1 MANRAR
7 GEIALDL
14 DKPRTWCL
22 TWKQIGEIE
31 NALSQL
37 RGKRVTWR
45 EFCQD
50 FQNWGIADYAMVL
63 WGGLHNEDRNLTLD
77 QVLEMAT
84 SSTFQQF
91 VFEFGELLQESIP
104 ERLKKKYMEGNPQV
118 PQQVTA

>member
-14 DKPRTWCL
+14 DKPRTWFL

-31 NALSQL
+31 NALLQL

-50 FQNWGIADYAMVL
+50 FGNWGITEYALVL
-63 WGGLHNEDRNLTLD
+63 WGGLHNEDRDLTLD
-77 QVLEMAT
+77 QVLEMAD

-91 VFEFGELLQESIP
+91 VCQYGELINESIP
-104 ERLKKKYMEGNPQV
+104 DRFRKKYMEGNPQT